1 MCSIDDYYMAHLLE
15 AACWSGYKFLISTLV
30 RLGWTVNHK
39 KCVSPTQSLVFL
51 GVGITTMYLGVPSL
65 GVFLDAVRLAR
76 LRKQCLG
83 RGSGERRRG
92 AAFDAAFAG
101 GPPHVLRYRSP

>member
-1 MCSIDDYYMAHLLE
+1 MCSIDDYYMAHLRE
-15 AACWSGYKFLISTLV
+15 AACWLGYRFLISTLV

-65 GVFLDAVRLAR
+65 ERESGAAVRQLTVF
-76 LRKQCLG
+76 Q
-83 RGSGERRRG
+83 SG
-92 AAFDAAFAG
+92 
-101 GPPHVLRYRSP
+101 P